1 MRRVQNCNEDEQ
13 YQEEKELQKSAAARK
28 DSLFLGE
35 QQNTTTT
42 EVMPLLHTVQED
54 SPPSLVSLVKA
65 IAVCGKGFWLQPE
78 PTLICWSR
86 ETDPYFLFAKP
97 GRTDPYNLVEKLT
110 LIPWGWES
118 TVHMHTK
125 SAFRAPSFRPEWA
138 FRTPIQA

>member
-1 MRRVQNCNEDEQ
+1 MLLPKRFTFFGR
-13 YQEEKELQKSAAARK
+13 AA
-28 DSLFLGE
+28 G
-35 QQNTTTT
+35 NTTT
-42 EVMPLLHTVQED
+42 EVMPFLHKIQED
-54 SPPSLVSLVKA
+54 SWPP
-65 IAVCGKGFWLQPE
+65 WLMPLLCAERDSGSCDVQPK
-78 PTLICWSR
+78 PTLICWSQ

-110 LIPWGWES
+110 LIPWGGGT